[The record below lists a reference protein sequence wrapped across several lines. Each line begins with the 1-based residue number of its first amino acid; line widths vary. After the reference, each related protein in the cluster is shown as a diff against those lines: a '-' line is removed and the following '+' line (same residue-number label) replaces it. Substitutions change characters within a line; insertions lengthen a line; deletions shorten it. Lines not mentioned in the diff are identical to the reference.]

1 MESDSILPQ
10 LLLQLVLIAV
20 NALFAATEIAVI
32 SLNETKVRRMAEGG
46 DRKAA
51 KMLRMVTEP
60 TGFLST
66 IQICITLAGFL
77 GSAFAADNFSDKLV
91 NWLINDCGV
100 SGVSPSALDTISV
113 IIITLVLSYFTLVL
127 GELVPKRIAMKRP
140 EGIARAVSGLMIGM
154 TTVLRPA
161 IWLLTVSTNGVLRLC
176 GIDPKDNAEE
186 VSEEEIIM
194 MLDEGE
200 EAGSIESGEK
210 ELIKNV
216 FSLNDTTAEDVMV
229 HRSQV
234 AFLKRDDARTTLL
247 NEIAE
252 SGYSR
257 FPVYGENIDD
267 IVGILYAKTYLT
279 AQSRGERCEMK
290 DFLMPP
296 RFVHA
301 STHINRIL
309 LDMQRE
315 HAHMAVVVD
324 QYGGTKGI
332 VTLEDIIEELVDD
345 YGGVIGI
352 ITLEDILEELVG
364 EIWDESDEV
373 IENIRERPDGSYDI
387 NGSTRLSDMCESV
400 GCSIDSN
407 ADTVGGWVTETLG
420 GIPASGESFECS
432 GMLVT
437 VEATDERRVLEVNVN
452 VSILREDS

>member
-91 NWLINDCGV
+91 NWLINDCEV

-154 TTVLRPA
+154 TTVLRPV

-234 AFLKRDDARTTLL
+234 AFLKRDDAQTTLL

-279 AQSRGERCEMK
+279 AQRRGERCEMK

-315 HAHMAVVVD
+315 HAHMAVV
-324 QYGGTKGI
+324 
-332 VTLEDIIEELVDD
+332 VDD

>member
-91 NWLINDCGV
+91 NWLINDCEV

-127 GELVPKRIAMKRP
+127 GELVPKRIAMKRS
-140 EGIARAVSGLMIGM
+140 ESIARAVSGLMIGM
-154 TTVLRPA
+154 TAALRPI
-161 IWLLTVSTNGVLRLC
+161 IWLLTVSTNGVLRLF

-290 DFLMPP
+290 NFLMPP

-315 HAHMAVVVD
+315 HAHMAVV
-324 QYGGTKGI
+324 
-332 VTLEDIIEELVDD
+332 VDD

-407 ADTVGGWVTETLG
+407 ADTVGGWVTEMLG
-420 GIPASGESFECS
+420 GIPESGESFECS

-437 VEATDERRVLEVNVN
+437 VEATDERRVLKVNVN
-452 VSILREDS
+452 VNILREDA

>member
-127 GELVPKRIAMKRP
+127 GELVPKRIAMKRS
-140 EGIARAVSGLMIGM
+140 ESIARAVSGLMIGM
-154 TTVLRPA
+154 TAALRPI

-176 GIDPKDNAEE
+176 GIDPEDNAEE

-324 QYGGTKGI
+324 
-332 VTLEDIIEELVDD
+332 D

-373 IENIRERPDGSYDI
+373 IENIRERSDGSYDI
-387 NGSTRLSDMCESV
+387 NGSTRLSDMCESI
-400 GCSIDSN
+400 GCSIDSE
-407 ADTVGGWVTETLG
+407 ADTVGGWVTEMLG
-420 GIPASGESFECS
+420 GIPESGESFECG
-432 GMLVT
+432 GMHVT
-437 VEATDERRVLEVNVN
+437 VESTDKRRVLKVNVN
-452 VSILREDS
+452 VNILREDS

>member
-127 GELVPKRIAMKRP
+127 GELVPKRIAMKRS
-140 EGIARAVSGLMIGM
+140 ESIARAVSGLMIAM
-154 TTVLRPA
+154 TAALRPI

-176 GIDPKDNAEE
+176 GIDPEDNAEE

-234 AFLKRDDARTTLL
+234 AFLKRDDAQTTLL

-324 QYGGTKGI
+324 
-332 VTLEDIIEELVDD
+332 D

-373 IENIRERPDGSYDI
+373 IENIRERSDGSYDI
-387 NGSTRLSDMCESV
+387 NGSTRLSDMCESI
-400 GCSIDSN
+400 GCSIDSE
-407 ADTVGGWVTETLG
+407 ADTVGGWVTEMLG
-420 GIPASGESFECS
+420 GIPESGESFECG
-432 GMLVT
+432 GMHVT
-437 VEATDERRVLEVNVN
+437 VESTDKRRVLKVNVN
-452 VSILREDS
+452 VNILREDA

>member
-20 NALFAATEIAVI
+20 NALFAATEIAII

-91 NWLINDCGV
+91 NWLINDCEV

-127 GELVPKRIAMKRP
+127 GELVPKRIAMKRS
-140 EGIARAVSGLMIGM
+140 ESIARAVSGLMIGM
-154 TTVLRPA
+154 TTVLRPV

-176 GIDPKDNAEE
+176 GIDPEDNAEE

-234 AFLKRDDARTTLL
+234 TFLRRDDTRDALL
-247 NEIAE
+247 NKIAE

-324 QYGGTKGI
+324 
-332 VTLEDIIEELVDD
+332 D

-373 IENIRERPDGSYDI
+373 IENIRERSDGSYDI
-387 NGSTRLSDMCESV
+387 NGSTRLSDMCESI
-400 GCSIDSN
+400 GCRIDSE
-407 ADTVGGWVTETLG
+407 ADTVGGWVTEMLG
-420 GIPASGESFECS
+420 GIPESGESFECG
-432 GMLVT
+432 GMHVT
-437 VEATDERRVLEVNVN
+437 VESTDERRVLKVNVN
-452 VSILREDS
+452 VNILREDA

>member
-91 NWLINDCGV
+91 NWLINDCEV

-127 GELVPKRIAMKRP
+127 GELVPKRIAMKRS
-140 EGIARAVSGLMIGM
+140 ESIARAVSGLMIGM
-154 TTVLRPA
+154 TTVLRPV

-176 GIDPKDNAEE
+176 GIDPEDNAEE

-234 AFLKRDDARTTLL
+234 AFLKRNDARTTLL

-324 QYGGTKGI
+324 
-332 VTLEDIIEELVDD
+332 D

-373 IENIRERPDGSYDI
+373 IENIRERSDGSYDI
-387 NGSTRLSDMCESV
+387 NGSTRLSDMCESI
-400 GCSIDSN
+400 GCSIDSE
-407 ADTVGGWVTETLG
+407 ADTVGGWVTEMLG
-420 GIPASGESFECS
+420 GIPESGESFECG
-432 GMLVT
+432 GMHVT
-437 VEATDERRVLEVNVN
+437 VESTDKRRVLKVNVN
-452 VSILREDS
+452 VNILREDA

>member
-324 QYGGTKGI
+324 
-332 VTLEDIIEELVDD
+332 D

-407 ADTVGGWVTETLG
+407 ADTVGGWVTEMLG
-420 GIPASGESFECS
+420 GIPESGESFECG
-432 GMLVT
+432 GMHVT
-437 VEATDERRVLEVNVN
+437 VESTDKRRVLKVNVN
-452 VSILREDS
+452 VNILREDA

>member
-290 DFLMPP
+290 NFLMPP

-315 HAHMAVVVD
+315 HAHMAVV
-324 QYGGTKGI
+324 
-332 VTLEDIIEELVDD
+332 VDD

>member
-91 NWLINDCGV
+91 NWLINDCEV

-154 TTVLRPA
+154 TTVLRPV

-324 QYGGTKGI
+324 
-332 VTLEDIIEELVDD
+332 D

-432 GMLVT
+432 GILVT

>member
-91 NWLINDCGV
+91 NWLINDCEV

-127 GELVPKRIAMKRP
+127 GELVPKRIAMKRS
-140 EGIARAVSGLMIGM
+140 ESIARAVSGLMIGM
-154 TTVLRPA
+154 TTVLRPV

-176 GIDPKDNAEE
+176 GIDPEDNAEE

-324 QYGGTKGI
+324 
-332 VTLEDIIEELVDD
+332 D

-373 IENIRERPDGSYDI
+373 IENIRERSDGSYDI
-387 NGSTRLSDMCESV
+387 NGSTRLSDMCESI
-400 GCSIDSN
+400 GCSIDSE
-407 ADTVGGWVTETLG
+407 ADTVGGWVTEMLG
-420 GIPASGESFECS
+420 GIPESGESFECG
-432 GMLVT
+432 GMHVT
-437 VEATDERRVLEVNVN
+437 VESTDKRRVLKVNVN
-452 VSILREDS
+452 VNILREDA

>member
-91 NWLINDCGV
+91 NWLINDCEV

-127 GELVPKRIAMKRP
+127 GELVPKRIAMKRS
-140 EGIARAVSGLMIGM
+140 ESIARAVSGLMIGM
-154 TTVLRPA
+154 TTVLRPV

-176 GIDPKDNAEE
+176 GINPEDNAEE

-324 QYGGTKGI
+324 
-332 VTLEDIIEELVDD
+332 D

-373 IENIRERPDGSYDI
+373 IENIRERSDGSYDI
-387 NGSTRLSDMCESV
+387 NGSTRLSDMCESI
-400 GCSIDSN
+400 GCSIDSE
-407 ADTVGGWVTETLG
+407 ADTVGGWVTEMLG
-420 GIPASGESFECS
+420 GIPESGESFECG
-432 GMLVT
+432 GMHVT
-437 VEATDERRVLEVNVN
+437 VESTDKRRVLKVNVN
-452 VSILREDS
+452 VNILREDA

>member
-1 MESDSILPQ
+1 
-10 LLLQLVLIAV
+10 
-20 NALFAATEIAVI
+20 
-32 SLNETKVRRMAEGG
+32 MAEGG

-91 NWLINDCGV
+91 NWLINDCEV

-127 GELVPKRIAMKRP
+127 GELVPKRIAMKRS
-140 EGIARAVSGLMIGM
+140 ESIARAVSGLMIAM
-154 TTVLRPA
+154 TAALRPI

-176 GIDPKDNAEE
+176 GIDPEDNAEE

-324 QYGGTKGI
+324 
-332 VTLEDIIEELVDD
+332 D

-373 IENIRERPDGSYDI
+373 IENIRERSDGSYDI
-387 NGSTRLSDMCESV
+387 NGSTRLSDMCESI
-400 GCSIDSN
+400 GCSIDSE
-407 ADTVGGWVTETLG
+407 ADTVGGWVTEMLG
-420 GIPASGESFECS
+420 GIPESGESFECG
-432 GMLVT
+432 GMHVT
-437 VEATDERRVLEVNVN
+437 VESTDERRVLKVNVN
-452 VSILREDS
+452 VNILREDA

>member
-127 GELVPKRIAMKRP
+127 GELVPKRIAMKRS
-140 EGIARAVSGLMIGM
+140 ESIARAVSGLMIAM
-154 TTVLRPA
+154 TAALRPI

-176 GIDPKDNAEE
+176 GIDPEDNAEE

-324 QYGGTKGI
+324 
-332 VTLEDIIEELVDD
+332 D

-352 ITLEDILEELVG
+352 ITLEDILEKLVG

-373 IENIRERPDGSYDI
+373 IENIRERSDGSYDI

-407 ADTVGGWVTETLG
+407 ADTVGGWVTEMLG
-420 GIPASGESFECS
+420 GIPESGESFECG
-432 GMLVT
+432 GMHVT
-437 VEATDERRVLEVNVN
+437 VESTDKRRVLKVNVN
-452 VSILREDS
+452 VNILREDA

>member
-324 QYGGTKGI
+324 
-332 VTLEDIIEELVDD
+332 D

-407 ADTVGGWVTETLG
+407 ADTVGGWVTETRG

>member
-91 NWLINDCGV
+91 NWLINDCEV

-127 GELVPKRIAMKRP
+127 GELVPKRIAMKRS
-140 EGIARAVSGLMIGM
+140 ESIARAVSGLMIAM
-154 TTVLRPA
+154 TAALRPI

-176 GIDPKDNAEE
+176 GIDPEDNAEE

-194 MLDEGE
+194 MLDERE

-234 AFLKRDDARTTLL
+234 TFLRRDDTRDALL
-247 NEIAE
+247 NKIAE

-324 QYGGTKGI
+324 
-332 VTLEDIIEELVDD
+332 D

-373 IENIRERPDGSYDI
+373 IENIRERSNGSYDI

-407 ADTVGGWVTETLG
+407 ADTVGGWVTEMLG
-420 GIPASGESFECS
+420 GIPESGESFECG
-432 GMLVT
+432 GMHVT
-437 VEATDERRVLEVNVN
+437 VESTDERRVLKVNVN
-452 VSILREDS
+452 VNILREDA

>member
-91 NWLINDCGV
+91 NWLINDCEV

-127 GELVPKRIAMKRP
+127 GELVPKRIAMKRS
-140 EGIARAVSGLMIGM
+140 ESIARTVSGLMIAM
-154 TTVLRPA
+154 TAALRPI

-176 GIDPKDNAEE
+176 GIDPEDNAEE

-324 QYGGTKGI
+324 
-332 VTLEDIIEELVDD
+332 D

-373 IENIRERPDGSYDI
+373 IENIRERSDGSYDI

>member
-91 NWLINDCGV
+91 NWLINDCEV

-127 GELVPKRIAMKRP
+127 GELVPKRIAMKRS
-140 EGIARAVSGLMIGM
+140 ESIARTVSGLMIGM
-154 TTVLRPA
+154 TTVLRPV

-176 GIDPKDNAEE
+176 GIDPEDNAEE

-234 AFLKRDDARTTLL
+234 AFLKCDDARTTLL

-324 QYGGTKGI
+324 
-332 VTLEDIIEELVDD
+332 D

-373 IENIRERPDGSYDI
+373 IENIRERSDGSYDI
-387 NGSTRLSDMCESV
+387 NGSTRLSDMCESI
-400 GCSIDSN
+400 GCSIDSE
-407 ADTVGGWVTETLG
+407 ADTVGGWVTEMLG
-420 GIPASGESFECS
+420 GIPESGESFECG
-432 GMLVT
+432 GMHVT
-437 VEATDERRVLEVNVN
+437 VESTDKRRVLKVNVN
-452 VSILREDS
+452 VNILREDA

>member
-20 NALFAATEIAVI
+20 NALFAATEIAFI

-91 NWLINDCGV
+91 NWLINDCEV

-127 GELVPKRIAMKRP
+127 GELVPKRIAMKRS
-140 EGIARAVSGLMIGM
+140 ESIARAVSGLMIAM
-154 TTVLRPA
+154 TAALRPI

-176 GIDPKDNAEE
+176 GIDPEDNAEE

-234 AFLKRDDARTTLL
+234 TFLRRDDTRDALL
-247 NEIAE
+247 NKIAE

-324 QYGGTKGI
+324 
-332 VTLEDIIEELVDD
+332 D

-373 IENIRERPDGSYDI
+373 IENIRERSDGSYDI
-387 NGSTRLSDMCESV
+387 NGSTRLSDMCESI
-400 GCSIDSN
+400 GCSIDSE
-407 ADTVGGWVTETLG
+407 ADTVGGWVTEMLG
-420 GIPASGESFECS
+420 GIPESGESFECG
-432 GMLVT
+432 GMHVT
-437 VEATDERRVLEVNVN
+437 VESTDKRRVLKVNVN
-452 VSILREDS
+452 VNILREDA

>member
-91 NWLINDCGV
+91 NWLINDCEV

-127 GELVPKRIAMKRP
+127 GELVPKRIAMKRS
-140 EGIARAVSGLMIGM
+140 ESIARAVSGLMIAM
-154 TTVLRPA
+154 TAALRPI

-176 GIDPKDNAEE
+176 GIDPEDNAEE

-234 AFLKRDDARTTLL
+234 TFLRRDDTRDALL
-247 NEIAE
+247 NKIAE

-315 HAHMAVVVD
+315 HAHMAVV
-324 QYGGTKGI
+324 
-332 VTLEDIIEELVDD
+332 VDD

>member
-91 NWLINDCGV
+91 NWLINDCEV

-127 GELVPKRIAMKRP
+127 GELVPKRIAMKRS
-140 EGIARAVSGLMIGM
+140 ESIARTVSGLMIGM
-154 TTVLRPA
+154 TTVLRPI

-176 GIDPKDNAEE
+176 GIDPEDNAEE

-324 QYGGTKGI
+324 
-332 VTLEDIIEELVDD
+332 D

-373 IENIRERPDGSYDI
+373 IENIRERSDGSYDI

-407 ADTVGGWVTETLG
+407 ADTVGGWVTEMLG
-420 GIPASGESFECS
+420 GIPESGESFECG
-432 GMLVT
+432 GMHVT
-437 VEATDERRVLEVNVN
+437 VESTDERRVLKVNVN
-452 VSILREDS
+452 VNILREDA

>member
-91 NWLINDCGV
+91 NWLINDCEV

-154 TTVLRPA
+154 TTVLRPV

-324 QYGGTKGI
+324 
-332 VTLEDIIEELVDD
+332 D

-373 IENIRERPDGSYDI
+373 IENIRERSDGSYDI
-387 NGSTRLSDMCESV
+387 NGSTRLSDMCESI
-400 GCSIDSN
+400 GCSIDSE
-407 ADTVGGWVTETLG
+407 ADTVGGWVTEMLG
-420 GIPASGESFECS
+420 GIPESGESFECG
-432 GMLVT
+432 GMHVT
-437 VEATDERRVLEVNVN
+437 VESTDERRVLKVNVN
-452 VSILREDS
+452 VNILREDA

>member
-32 SLNETKVRRMAEGG
+32 ALNETKVRRMAEGG

-127 GELVPKRIAMKRP
+127 GELVPKRIAMKRS
-140 EGIARAVSGLMIGM
+140 ESIARAVSGLMIAM
-154 TTVLRPA
+154 TAALRPI

-176 GIDPKDNAEE
+176 GIDPEDNAEE

-324 QYGGTKGI
+324 
-332 VTLEDIIEELVDD
+332 D

-373 IENIRERPDGSYDI
+373 IENIRERSDGSYDI

-407 ADTVGGWVTETLG
+407 ADTVGGWVTEMLG
-420 GIPASGESFECS
+420 GIPESGESFECG
-432 GMLVT
+432 GMHVT
-437 VEATDERRVLEVNVN
+437 VESTDKRRVLKVNVN
-452 VSILREDS
+452 VNILREDA

>member
-91 NWLINDCGV
+91 NWLINDCEV
-100 SGVSPSALDTISV
+100 SGVSPSVLDTISV

-154 TTVLRPA
+154 TTVLRPV

-234 AFLKRDDARTTLL
+234 AFLKSDDAQTTLL

-315 HAHMAVVVD
+315 HAHMAVV
-324 QYGGTKGI
+324 
-332 VTLEDIIEELVDD
+332 VDD

>member
-127 GELVPKRIAMKRP
+127 GELVPKRIAMKRS
-140 EGIARAVSGLMIGM
+140 ESIARAVSGLMIGM
-154 TTVLRPA
+154 TAALRPI

-176 GIDPKDNAEE
+176 GIDPENNAEE

-324 QYGGTKGI
+324 
-332 VTLEDIIEELVDD
+332 D

-373 IENIRERPDGSYDI
+373 IENIRERSDGSYDI
-387 NGSTRLSDMCESV
+387 NGSTRLSDMCESI
-400 GCSIDSN
+400 GCSIDSE
-407 ADTVGGWVTETLG
+407 ADTVGGWVTEMLG
-420 GIPASGESFECS
+420 GIPESGESFECG
-432 GMLVT
+432 GMHVT
-437 VEATDERRVLEVNVN
+437 VESTDERRVLEVNVN

>member
-100 SGVSPSALDTISV
+100 SGVSSSALDTISV

-127 GELVPKRIAMKRP
+127 GELVPKRIAMKRS
-140 EGIARAVSGLMIGM
+140 ESIARTVSGLMIAM
-154 TTVLRPA
+154 TAALRPI

-176 GIDPKDNAEE
+176 GIDPEDNAEE

-324 QYGGTKGI
+324 
-332 VTLEDIIEELVDD
+332 D

-373 IENIRERPDGSYDI
+373 IENIRERSDGSYDI
-387 NGSTRLSDMCESV
+387 NGSTRLSDMCESI
-400 GCSIDSN
+400 GCSIDSE
-407 ADTVGGWVTETLG
+407 ADTVGGWVTEMLG
-420 GIPASGESFECS
+420 GIPESGESFECG
-432 GMLVT
+432 GMHVT
-437 VEATDERRVLEVNVN
+437 VESTDKRRVLKVNVN
-452 VSILREDS
+452 VNILREDA

>member
-91 NWLINDCGV
+91 NWLINDCEV

-127 GELVPKRIAMKRP
+127 GELVPKRIAMKRS
-140 EGIARAVSGLMIGM
+140 ESIARAVSGLMIRM
-154 TTVLRPA
+154 TTVLRPV

-176 GIDPKDNAEE
+176 GIDPEDNAEE

-324 QYGGTKGI
+324 
-332 VTLEDIIEELVDD
+332 D

-373 IENIRERPDGSYDI
+373 IENIRERSDGSYDI
-387 NGSTRLSDMCESV
+387 NGSTRLSDMCESI
-400 GCSIDSN
+400 GCSIDSE
-407 ADTVGGWVTETLG
+407 ADTVGGWVTEMLG
-420 GIPASGESFECS
+420 GIPESGESFECG
-432 GMLVT
+432 GMHVT
-437 VEATDERRVLEVNVN
+437 VESTDKRRVLKVNVN
-452 VSILREDS
+452 VNILREDA

>member
-176 GIDPKDNAEE
+176 GIDPKDNAED

-324 QYGGTKGI
+324 
-332 VTLEDIIEELVDD
+332 D

>member
-91 NWLINDCGV
+91 NWLINDCEV

-154 TTVLRPA
+154 TTVLRPV

-309 LDMQRE
+309 LDIQRE
-315 HAHMAVVVD
+315 HAHMAVV
-324 QYGGTKGI
+324 
-332 VTLEDIIEELVDD
+332 VDD

>member
-91 NWLINDCGV
+91 NWLINDCEV

-127 GELVPKRIAMKRP
+127 GELIPKRIAMKRS
-140 EGIARAVSGLMIGM
+140 ESIARAVSGMMIAM
-154 TTVLRPA
+154 TAALRPI

-176 GIDPKDNAEE
+176 GIDPEDNAEE

-324 QYGGTKGI
+324 
-332 VTLEDIIEELVDD
+332 D

-373 IENIRERPDGSYDI
+373 IENIRERSDGSYDI
-387 NGSTRLSDMCESV
+387 NGSTRLSDMCESI
-400 GCSIDSN
+400 GCSIDSE
-407 ADTVGGWVTETLG
+407 ADTVGGWVTEMLG
-420 GIPASGESFECS
+420 GIPESGESFECG
-432 GMLVT
+432 GMHVT
-437 VEATDERRVLEVNVN
+437 VESTDKRRVLKVNVN
-452 VSILREDS
+452 VNILREDA

>member
-91 NWLINDCGV
+91 NWLINDCEV

-154 TTVLRPA
+154 TTVLRPV

-290 DFLMPP
+290 EFLMPP

-315 HAHMAVVVD
+315 HAHMAVV
-324 QYGGTKGI
+324 
-332 VTLEDIIEELVDD
+332 VDD

-420 GIPASGESFECS
+420 GIPASGESFECG

>member
-91 NWLINDCGV
+91 NWLINDCEV

-127 GELVPKRIAMKRP
+127 GELVPKRIAMKRF
-140 EGIARAVSGLMIGM
+140 ESIARAVSGLMIGM
-154 TTVLRPA
+154 TTVLRPI

-176 GIDPKDNAEE
+176 GIDPEDNAEE

-324 QYGGTKGI
+324 
-332 VTLEDIIEELVDD
+332 D

-373 IENIRERPDGSYDI
+373 IENIRERSDGSYDI
-387 NGSTRLSDMCESV
+387 NGSTRLSDMCESI
-400 GCSIDSN
+400 GCSIDSE
-407 ADTVGGWVTETLG
+407 ADTVGGWVTEMLG
-420 GIPASGESFECS
+420 GIPESGESFECG
-432 GMLVT
+432 GMHVT
-437 VEATDERRVLEVNVN
+437 VESTDKRRVLKVNVN
-452 VSILREDS
+452 VNILREDA

>member
-324 QYGGTKGI
+324 
-332 VTLEDIIEELVDD
+332 D

-400 GCSIDSN
+400 GCNIDSN

>member
-91 NWLINDCGV
+91 NWLINDCEV

-127 GELVPKRIAMKRP
+127 GELVPKRIAMKRS
-140 EGIARAVSGLMIGM
+140 ESIARAVSGLMIGM
-154 TTVLRPA
+154 TTVLRPI

-176 GIDPKDNAEE
+176 GIDPEDNAEE

-324 QYGGTKGI
+324 
-332 VTLEDIIEELVDD
+332 D

-373 IENIRERPDGSYDI
+373 IENIRERSDGSYDI
-387 NGSTRLSDMCESV
+387 NGSTRLSDMCESI
-400 GCSIDSN
+400 GCSIDSE
-407 ADTVGGWVTETLG
+407 ADTVGGWVTEMLG
-420 GIPASGESFECS
+420 GIPESGESFECG
-432 GMLVT
+432 GMHVT
-437 VEATDERRVLEVNVN
+437 VESTDKRSVLKVNVN
-452 VSILREDS
+452 VNILREDA

>member
-91 NWLINDCGV
+91 NWLINDCEV

-127 GELVPKRIAMKRP
+127 GELVPKRIAMKRS
-140 EGIARAVSGLMIGM
+140 ESIARAVSGLMIAM
-154 TTVLRPA
+154 TAALRPI

-176 GIDPKDNAEE
+176 GIDPEDNAEE

-324 QYGGTKGI
+324 
-332 VTLEDIIEELVDD
+332 D

-373 IENIRERPDGSYDI
+373 IENIRERSDGSYDI
-387 NGSTRLSDMCESV
+387 NGSTRLSDMCESI

-407 ADTVGGWVTETLG
+407 ADTVGGWVTEMLG
-420 GIPASGESFECS
+420 GIPESGESFECG
-432 GMLVT
+432 GMHVT
-437 VEATDERRVLEVNVN
+437 VESTDERRVLKVNVN
-452 VSILREDS
+452 VNILREDA

>member
-91 NWLINDCGV
+91 NWLINDCEV

-127 GELVPKRIAMKRP
+127 GELVPKRIAMKRS
-140 EGIARAVSGLMIGM
+140 ESIARAVSGLMIAM
-154 TTVLRPA
+154 TAALRPV

-176 GIDPKDNAEE
+176 GIDPEDNAEE

-234 AFLKRDDARTTLL
+234 TFLRRDDARTTLL

-324 QYGGTKGI
+324 
-332 VTLEDIIEELVDD
+332 D

-373 IENIRERPDGSYDI
+373 IENIRERSDGSYDI
-387 NGSTRLSDMCESV
+387 NGSTRLSDMCESI
-400 GCSIDSN
+400 GCSIDSE
-407 ADTVGGWVTETLG
+407 ADTVGGWVTEMLG
-420 GIPASGESFECS
+420 GIPESGESFECG
-432 GMLVT
+432 GMHVT
-437 VEATDERRVLEVNVN
+437 VESTDKRRVLKVNVN
-452 VSILREDS
+452 VNILREDA

>member
-91 NWLINDCGV
+91 NWLINDCEV

-154 TTVLRPA
+154 TTVLRPV

-324 QYGGTKGI
+324 
-332 VTLEDIIEELVDD
+332 D

-437 VEATDERRVLEVNVN
+437 VEATYERRVLELNVN
-452 VSILREDS
+452 GVS

>member
-91 NWLINDCGV
+91 NWLINDCEV

-127 GELVPKRIAMKRP
+127 GELVPKRIAMKRS
-140 EGIARAVSGLMIGM
+140 ESIARAVSGLMIAM
-154 TTVLRPA
+154 TAALRPI

-176 GIDPKDNAEE
+176 GIDPEDNAEE

-279 AQSRGERCEMK
+279 AQRRGERCEMK

-324 QYGGTKGI
+324 
-332 VTLEDIIEELVDD
+332 D

-373 IENIRERPDGSYDI
+373 IENIRERSDGSYDI
-387 NGSTRLSDMCESV
+387 NGSTRLSDMCESI
-400 GCSIDSN
+400 GCSIDSE
-407 ADTVGGWVTETLG
+407 ADTVGGWVTEMLG
-420 GIPASGESFECS
+420 GIPESGESFECG
-432 GMLVT
+432 GMHVT
-437 VEATDERRVLEVNVN
+437 VESTDKRRVLKVNVN
-452 VSILREDS
+452 VNILREDA

>member
-91 NWLINDCGV
+91 NWLINDCEV

-127 GELVPKRIAMKRP
+127 GELVPKRIAMKRS
-140 EGIARAVSGLMIGM
+140 ESIARAVSGLMIAM
-154 TTVLRPA
+154 TTVLRPI

-176 GIDPKDNAEE
+176 GIDPEDNAEE

-324 QYGGTKGI
+324 
-332 VTLEDIIEELVDD
+332 D

-420 GIPASGESFECS
+420 GIPASGESFECG

>member
-91 NWLINDCGV
+91 NWLINDCEV

-127 GELVPKRIAMKRP
+127 GELVPKRIAMKRS
-140 EGIARAVSGLMIGM
+140 ESIARAVSGLMIAM
-154 TTVLRPA
+154 TAALRPI

-324 QYGGTKGI
+324 
-332 VTLEDIIEELVDD
+332 D

-373 IENIRERPDGSYDI
+373 IENIRERSDGSYDI
-387 NGSTRLSDMCESV
+387 NGSTRLSDMCESI
-400 GCSIDSN
+400 GCSIDSE
-407 ADTVGGWVTETLG
+407 ADTVGGWVTEMLG
-420 GIPASGESFECS
+420 GIPESGESFECG
-432 GMLVT
+432 GMHVT
-437 VEATDERRVLEVNVN
+437 VESTDKRRVLKVNVN
-452 VSILREDS
+452 VNILREDA